1 MILEKKLPGR
11 KYCCMKNRDR
21 IILKK
26 ILDYCKQLQEAC
38 EMFDNDYNTF
48 IDNSVFE
55 TLAACVFCK

>member
-1 MILEKKLPGR
+1 
-11 KYCCMKNRDR
+11 MKNRDR